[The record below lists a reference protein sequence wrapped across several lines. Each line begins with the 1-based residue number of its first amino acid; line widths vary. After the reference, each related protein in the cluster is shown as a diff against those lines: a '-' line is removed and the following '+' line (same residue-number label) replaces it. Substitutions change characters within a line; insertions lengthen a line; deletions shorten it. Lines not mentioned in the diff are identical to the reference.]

1 MRLTLS
7 CGCRFELS
15 MFIGQINSVIDII
28 SDDDQI
34 TLCVKHMSSLI
45 NDYTKV
51 VNRIILSKS
60 VVNNSTPIQSL
71 KEKLKL
77 IKLYEKEYPK
87 RLEMLNELDNSK

>member
-1 MRLTLS
+1 M
-7 CGCRFELS
+7 
-15 MFIGQINSVIDII
+15 NSVIDII

-34 TLCVKHMSSLI
+34 RLCVKHMSSLI

-60 VVNNSTPIQSL
+60 VVKDSTPIQSL

-77 IKLYEKEYPK
+77 VKLYEKEYPK
-87 RLEMLNELDNSK
+87 RLEMLKELDSTK